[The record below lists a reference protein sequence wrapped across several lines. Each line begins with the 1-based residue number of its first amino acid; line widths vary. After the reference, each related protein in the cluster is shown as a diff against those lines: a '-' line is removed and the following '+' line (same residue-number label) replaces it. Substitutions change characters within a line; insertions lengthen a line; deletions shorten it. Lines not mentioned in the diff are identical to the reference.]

1 MHANEFGR
9 QRGCNEKKN
18 RKKNDKKKGGK

>member
-9 QRGCNEKKN
+9 RRGCNEKKN